1 MERNY
6 LQKMFE
12 ETLSEVEKEAM
23 TVASVICMEGL
34 DIEVMYSLYMPDC
47 PHLLYDIVDSLCAR
61 NLLFREHKR
70 ICCKKEISDAV
81 LEVASVNE
89 RCLENLLMSLEE
101 YLSVGPLDD
110 CLAR

>member
-34 DIEVMYSLYMPDC
+34 DIEVMYNLYMPDC

-61 NLLFREHKR
+61 NLLFFANTNVFVVKR
-70 ICCKKEISDAV
+70 RF
-81 LEVASVNE
+81 LT
-89 RCLENLLMSLEE
+89 L
-101 YLSVGPLDD
+101 Y
-110 CLAR
+110 